1 MKELQLNTLHN
12 EKSFVKHMR
21 APQPQFSFRSH
32 QRPMKKLTTIN
43 DLEPGERALD
53 EDNNDDGNDDNYL
66 DCIFETQLFRIIF
79 STLKY
84 YKAWHTRFQNLFVEE
99 ILKTFALLTNVQ
111 QQRDTALKR
120 MADK

>member
-1 MKELQLNTLHN
+1 MKELQLNTLHD

-53 EDNNDDGNDDNYL
+53 EDNNDDDNDDNYL
-66 DCIFETQLFRIIF
+66 VTAFL
-79 STLKY
+79 STKGLAYNISELVRRRDFK
-84 YKAWHTRFQNLFVEE
+84 
-99 ILKTFALLTNVQ
+99 NVATDDMKLQ
-111 QQRDTALKR
+111 QF
-120 MADK
+120 